1 MEKPHRT
8 PDSESLINLAS
19 FKPVRTFEGYF
30 KTSPKFLYV
39 CSTVSP
45 VGSLL
50 IIFCIVVF
58 FHFLPGMGSRPK
70 NFSAR
75 LPAHEPENEPE
86 II

>member
-39 CSTVSP
+39 YIYIS
-45 VGSLL
+45 SLTL
-50 IIFCIVVF
+50 SKKHGIR
-58 FHFLPGMGSRPK
+58 H
-70 NFSAR
+70 
-75 LPAHEPENEPE
+75 
-86 II
+86 